1 MPGIRAFGVLAVAGL
16 LSAAPSAL
24 LAQAVTEEQVIA
36 ALEEQGFTVI
46 EAGTTFLGRIRI
58 TAEGPEGVREV
69 VLNPRNGK
77 VLRDMIIDE
86 APSSATVAAPPPPP
100 VLEPISPVTPPAT
113 PHTTPVVP
121 DVAEPARSMTA
132 PILAEP
138 LSEAAEQSTADQ
150 GNE

>member
-86 APSSATVAAPPPPP
+86 APSSATVAAPPPP

-138 LSEAAEQSTADQ
+138 PSEAAEQSTTDQ
-150 GNE
+150 SND